1 MINVLTP
8 EQITTLEEA
17 FYSYPDNYKKNE
29 DLCTMEGI
37 ERQLKDPRKDLTG
50 KHFIAYIDNVKSSL
64 LGCEIYSFSIN
75 KMYLS

>member
-37 ERQLKDPRKDLTG
+37 ERQLKNPRTDSEG
-50 KHFIAYIDNVKSSL
+50 KHFIAYIDNVKTGL
-64 LGCEIYSFSIN
+64 LCCETYSFSIN

>member
-1 MINVLTP
+1 
-8 EQITTLEEA
+8 
-17 FYSYPDNYKKNE
+17 
-29 DLCTMEGI
+29 MEGI